1 MNNDALRSALSIVI
15 EQDYAPFLTAQ
26 KNTFSPRFEKRMN
39 RLIKRERQPIW
50 RFTNTFGKRLA
61 LTVLLI
67 ALALAGLFSVS
78 ASARETV
85 IQMIH
90 RVSSGHIDYYFQGA
104 SSRPIEETI
113 SFSSVPDGYEIIEYD
128 QSPSIVRYRFRNPV
142 GDIIELEQTVARS
155 LTADTDKHILKH
167 FTISKTAVDLYVCT
181 IEQSMFAIWSID
193 RYIII
198 LTVYGNYTEEDVLSW
213 IPLVELKK

>member
-85 IQMIH
+85 VKMFHI
-90 RVSSGHIDYYFQGA
+90 VFNGHIDYHFQGT
-104 SSRPIEETI
+104 SSKPIDDI
-113 SFSSVPDGYEIIEYD
+113 VSFSSVPEGFTETEYHYH
-128 QSPSIVRYRFRNPV
+128 PSKTRYRFQNAA
-142 GDIIELEQTVARS
+142 GDIIELEQTVGRS

-181 IEQSMFAIWSID
+181 TEQSMFAIWSID